1 MELRAEVGL
10 TENGFPAAG
19 LSRTFSQPWGSAVL
33 IYISG
38 QATCQSTKLISQLIQ
53 ARDKI

>member
-33 IYISG
+33 IYSSG

-53 ARDKI
+53 AWDKI